1 MTPMR
6 TGGDCTA
13 AESPPHPILF
23 RPVPGGRAG
32 FLAQGPRKGSSGL
45 ARVLG
50 RGASTL
56 GCGSLLNL
64 FLLPAM
70 GMGIR
75 TPKTTVP
82 RSPTAPSW
90 TRTTTGW
97 EMTVTMTMTTMA
109 SLTTQHLVQ
118 TTAASSLTPTRRTQ
132 MVSTGQEGGGRAAW
146 ACPGPD

>member
-1 MTPMR
+1 MT
-6 TGGDCTA
+6 
-13 AESPPHPILF
+13 
-23 RPVPGGRAG
+23 
-32 FLAQGPRKGSSGL
+32 GSSGL

-50 RGASTL
+50 RGARTL
-56 GCGSLLNL
+56 GCGSLLTL

-90 TRTTTGW
+90 TQTTTGW

-109 SLTTQHLVQ
+109 SLTTQRLVQ

-132 MVSTGQEGGGRAAW
+132 MVSTGQAGGGKAAW